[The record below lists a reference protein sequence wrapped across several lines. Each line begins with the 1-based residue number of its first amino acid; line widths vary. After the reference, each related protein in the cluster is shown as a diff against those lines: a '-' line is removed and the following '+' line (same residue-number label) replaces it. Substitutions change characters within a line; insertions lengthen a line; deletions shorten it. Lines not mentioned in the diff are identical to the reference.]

1 MDPDKLT
8 ERAVALGL
16 ITQNQTQT
24 MDEKAKY
31 RLIFLPGFSTSRKV
45 NDLSGRGVG
54 MDVVKSNIESIG
66 GKVTI
71 ESQPGLGSRFLI
83 EVPLTLAI
91 IPSQIV
97 QTEHQ
102 RLPSPRQ
109 IWWNWS
115 GYRLAG
121 FLKKS
126 NISAVPRSSGYGKTS
141 CLWSG
146 WRIFWPCHAPMTV
159 LLPVWWK
166 QTGGI
171 RLQIGGLPPPCRI
184 PLKTGSAETCVEQTG
199 AFTQPVP

>member
-102 RLPSPRQ
+102 RFAIPQANLVE
-109 IWWNWS
+109 
-115 GYRLAG
+115 L
-121 FLKKS
+121 
-126 NISAVPRSSGYGKTS
+126 V
-141 CLWSG
+141 
-146 WRIFWPCHAPMTV
+146 
-159 LLPVWWK
+159 
-166 QTGGI
+166 
-171 RLQIGGLPPPCRI
+171 RI
-184 PLKTGSAETCVEQTG
+184 PPGRILKNRIYQRCPGHPATGRPPASG
-199 AFTQPVP
+199 PVGGYSGPATLL